1 MSPDGELERL
11 LREARTALPGPEQA
25 ATRSARERALEAVR
39 RHPRRSVRVAA
50 LSVTSFA
57 VVLALGIG
65 IGALVTPSGN
75 AAKDAVGLGFLPA
88 PGWMAFQT
96 GGEVSPIFQ
105 TVAIASNV
113 PLDPEDQVAGA
124 ADPSGLPLATL
135 EKLRAN
141 GVVIVASF
149 TRSTTFGGMLH
160 SDLPSRG
167 LPLRLNEATHYVQY
181 GTQVRPEDP
190 LGQWQIQG
198 IVNGHQV
205 DVIVYFGTATPSAT
219 LRTDAN
225 RQLERLVV
233 QRAGSAMHEDGQRA
247 PARMAAASTTTGA
260 AAPAQVVDRTLACT
274 TGVHAGAHVVYI
286 GSQTGFKKGDVFQ
299 TLAQANVTTAGS
311 QIATQPNNYQP
322 QLVAMTAGY
331 PPKPPLTTGGIGYD
345 GKRCVPTKMK
355 VPLTKRG
362 LTGGIANQIGEQ
374 SECFPPGKVLIHF
387 RVVFTSPPKVAVD
400 RKSRFYQALGRIKVG
415 QLAVR
420 SLAGKP
426 IAYLD
431 VVDAGTSRAFTA
443 GSCS

>member
-1 MSPDGELERL
+1 MSSELERL
-11 LREARTALPGPEQA
+11 LRDARTALPGPGEA
-25 ATRSARERALEAVR
+25 ATASARERALQAILAR
-39 RHPRRSVRVAA
+39 PRRSVRIAA

-57 VVLALGIG
+57 IVLAIGIG
-65 IGALVTPSGN
+65 IGALVAPKGQ

-88 PGWMAFQT
+88 PGWTAFQT

-113 PLDPEDQVAGA
+113 PLAPEDQVAGI

-135 EKLRAN
+135 EKLPAG

-149 TRSTTFGGMLH
+149 TRPLAVEGSFE
-160 SDLPSRG
+160 SDLPTRE
-167 LPLRLNEATHYVQY
+167 LPLRLSEATHYVQY

-198 IVNGHQV
+198 VVNGHEV
-205 DVIVYFGTATPSAT
+205 DVVVYFGTSTPSST
-219 LRTDAN
+219 LRADAN

-233 QRAGSAMHEDGQRA
+233 QRATSPARKAGQLLPA
-247 PARMAAASTTTGA
+247 PAATASKTA
-260 AAPAQVVDRTLACT
+260 AAPAANVVERTLSCT

-286 GSQTGFKKGDVFQ
+286 GSQTGFKNGDTFQ
-299 TLAQANVTTAGS
+299 NLAQANVTTAGS
-311 QIATQPNNYQP
+311 QIASQPNNYQP

-331 PPKPPLTTGGIGYD
+331 PPKPPLTTGGVGYD
-345 GKRCVPTKMK
+345 GKRCVPTKAR
-355 VPLTKRG
+355 VPFTKRG
-362 LTGGIANQIGEQ
+362 LSGGIATAFGDQT
-374 SECFPPGKVLIHF
+374 ECFPPGKVLIHF
-387 RVVFTSPPKVAVD
+387 RVAFTSTPTVKVNKKA
-400 RKSRFYQALGRIKVG
+400 RFYQALGRVKLG
-415 QLAVR
+415 QMAVR
-420 SLAGKP
+420 SATGKP